1 MFTDTSDSGTEHSVI
16 TLSDSSFDN
25 DSYYDTTYKVP
36 TKQRHRI
43 QQQNRPIE
51 IKQVVQHPKPQP
63 RKGRIPFVNKNVS
76 NAKVLPGIKSLSRTV
91 QSGRLTGTE
100 ATFRQSV
107 HSFQTLNLL
116 NL

>member
-1 MFTDTSDSGTEHSVI
+1 MFTDTGDTDTEHSII

-25 DSYYDTTYKVP
+25 DSYYDTTYTVP
-36 TKQRHRI
+36 TKQRQRI

-51 IKQVVQHPKPQP
+51 IKQVVHHPRPQP
-63 RKGRIPFVNKNVS
+63 RKGRIPFVNKNGP

-100 ATFRQSV
+100 ATFRQNV
-107 HSFQTLNLL
+107 HSIHTMN
-116 NL
+116 